1 LWRYNPA
8 LEEEGKNP
16 FVLDSK
22 EPQWDK
28 FQDFLKGEVRYASV
42 MKQYPEEA
50 QQLFDAAE
58 EMAKKRYSSYIR
70 MSKMEW

>member
-50 QQLFDAAE
+50 QQLFDAAQ
-58 EMAKKRYSSYIR
+58 EMAQKRYSSYIR